1 MVRNPLTW
9 LIYVQLGLYAYFLYG
24 FGPVVGFLKDE
35 QGTSNALASLHSSA
49 LAIGAMVGGALYPW
63 LSRRFGRGNVMW
75 GSLASIAFVV
85 LLFVTVPALYPV
97 TLALTAAIGFAGIC
111 VVSSVVV
118 TLSQMHGPAGSS
130 AISEANAFAVG
141 AGLAAPL
148 VIGLT
153 VHAGLGWRT
162 GVAVVIG
169 LFLLTVLAARLLRIS
184 YVAESV
190 PKTVGVHGKQRLPR
204 VYWFAWTMMVM
215 TGAVEI
221 VLSLW
226 TALVLRERAAFTPA
240 AASAAV
246 SAILLGMLVGRT
258 LGARLALRVP
268 LLTLYFGA
276 LAISL
281 VGFSLFWFFVQ
292 PGLAIAGLFIVGL
305 GNAMHYPLAIAMA
318 LAVAPGTADR
328 AAGVASYGMGLSF
341 GAGPLLLGVLADRV
355 GAHTALLLVPVFL
368 AVAAVL
374 AWRLRVATART
385 VVFDIAGQA
394 AAETAAVLEIA
405 GPIVA
410 ETAAQTAPKAAGFAT
425 P

>member
-1 MVRNPLTW
+1 VPRLVRDPLTW

-35 QGTSNALASLHSSA
+35 QGTSNTLASLHTSA
-49 LAIGAMVGGALYPW
+49 LAIGAMIGGALFPW

-75 GSLASIAFVV
+75 GNLAGIALCVV
-85 LLFVTVPALYPV
+85 LFVTVPALYPV
-97 TLALTAAIGFAGIC
+97 TLGLTAAIGFGGIC
-111 VVSSVVV
+111 VVSCVVV
-118 TLSQMHGPAGSS
+118 TLSLMHGPAGSS

-153 VHAGLGWRT
+153 VRIGLGWRA
-162 GVAVVIG
+162 GVAFMVG

-184 YVAESV
+184 YASEGPQPVAPSA
-190 PKTVGVHGKQRLPR
+190 KQPLPR
-204 VYWFAWTMMVM
+204 LYWLAWTMMVM

-226 TALVLRERAAFTPA
+226 TALVLRERASFSPA

-258 LGARLALRVP
+258 LGARLALRFR
-268 LLTLYFGA
+268 LILLYFIA
-276 LAISL
+276 LGISV
-281 VGFSLFWFFVQ
+281 VGFTLFWAFVQ
-292 PGLAIAGLFIVGL
+292 PIPAVAGLFIVGL

-318 LAVAPGTADR
+318 LAVAPGSADR

-355 GAHTALLLVPVFL
+355 GAHTALLLVPVFI

-374 AWRLRVATART
+374 AWRLRLALARP
-385 VVFDIAGQA
+385 VVPLA
-394 AAETAAVLEIA
+394 ASAVSEAAIAETAAGVA
-405 GPIVA
+405 GI
-410 ETAAQTAPKAAGFAT
+410 ESAARGLASP
-425 P
+425 